1 MSKQYLTKKLNKLT
15 ETEIKEFSLSEIL
28 DRYEDH

>member
-1 MSKQYLTKKLNKLT
+1 MNKQYLTKKLNKLI

>member
-15 ETEIKEFSLSEIL
+15 ETEIKEFSLDKEISSFSTG
-28 DRYEDH
+28 